1 MHTNALK
8 RILKCIAPSDVEAY
22 TLTGE
27 KDQNGIEIWKP
38 ELHTCGVESLNSA
51 QPNFV
56 SSHTASKEFST
67 GCMLQGNAK
76 RIISQQVALGEH
88 EDLGTWDTRAA
99 HRINRWA
106 GHNNDGNMIS
116 LLTLAPHAVRSAQP
130 IGPCGPFTP
139 AHPCAP
145 RALSLLSQP
154 LPAESAP

>member
-1 MHTNALK
+1 MHANALK
-8 RILKCIAPSDVEAY
+8 RIVKCIPPPGFDAY
-22 TLTGE
+22 QLTGAT
-27 KDQNGIEIWKP
+27 DQNGIGIWKP
-38 ELHTCGVESLNSA
+38 LMHTCGVESLNSA
-51 QPNFV
+51 QLDFI
-56 SSHTASKEFST
+56 SGHSTTKEFSN

-116 LLTLAPHAVRSAQP
+116 LLTLAPHAVRRAPP